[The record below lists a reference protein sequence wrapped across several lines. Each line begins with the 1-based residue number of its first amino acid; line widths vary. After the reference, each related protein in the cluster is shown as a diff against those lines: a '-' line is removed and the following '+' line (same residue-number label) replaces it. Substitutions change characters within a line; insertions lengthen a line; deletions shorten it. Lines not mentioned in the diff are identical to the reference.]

1 MFLIDKYIIKYS
13 HNIFFHKDIYEKNI
27 IGFDM
32 KKKYGCSDDISISDY
47 DDINKFLINKK
58 NTYQHYSE
66 LPNLFVHGVNG
77 VGKHTLVNML
87 LYDIYNYDIIS
98 NVSKEIYQIK
108 GYGNSIIDV
117 EIEQSQYHLIIN
129 PSNSGFDKYLIQ
141 EIVKE
146 YAKKNLINIFNN
158 NYPYKIIIINNIDN
172 LSYYAQTALRCT
184 MEKYYKTCRFIL
196 IGAQVSK
203 LIDPIRSRCLC
214 LRIPTPS
221 IDESK
226 KFLYYLC
233 LKEKKQISINRINK
247 IAQKANGNI
256 KKLIWFFDM
265 AILGIKNYDFFWQ
278 SAVTNIL
285 QIIDRIINNKKIAN
299 NDILQLRCILY
310 KIFITNING
319 VDILK
324 EIIKQLI
331 YSKKY
336 DDILVYEIIFNSSL
350 YEGRINKG
358 KRTIIHLENFII
370 FIIQSIWHH
379 KNNIEKKTFI
389 SFNNICSI

>member
-1 MFLIDKYIIKYS
+1 
-13 HNIFFHKDIYEKNI
+13 
-27 IGFDM
+27 
-32 KKKYGCSDDISISDY
+32 
-47 DDINKFLINKK
+47 
-58 NTYQHYSE
+58 
-66 LPNLFVHGVNG
+66 
-77 VGKHTLVNML
+77 
-87 LYDIYNYDIIS
+87 
-98 NVSKEIYQIK
+98 
-108 GYGNSIIDV
+108 
-117 EIEQSQYHLIIN
+117 
-129 PSNSGFDKYLIQ
+129 
-141 EIVKE
+141 
-146 YAKKNLINIFNN
+146 
-158 NYPYKIIIINNIDN
+158 
-172 LSYYAQTALRCT
+172 
-184 MEKYYKTCRFIL
+184 
-196 IGAQVSK
+196 
-203 LIDPIRSRCLC
+203 
-214 LRIPTPS
+214 
-221 IDESK
+221 
-226 KFLYYLC
+226 
-233 LKEKKQISINRINK
+233 
-247 IAQKANGNI
+247 
-256 KKLIWFFDM
+256 M